1 MHLDFLFY
9 LLFPKYNFL
18 IASPA
23 DIGPIAILANQDF
36 GDQPPPFLV
45 LAIVSVTFDILSDS
59 INIWLKIF
67 LPLCRSQISFFFFL
81 KILFIF
87 RERERQRERKG
98 EKHQCVVASLTP
110 PTGDLACNPGKCP
123 DWEWNRRP
131 LCFVGQCPIQ

>member
-9 LLFPKYNFL
+9 LLFLKYNFL

-67 LPLCRSQISFFFFL
+67 LPLCRSQISFFFFFF

-87 RERERQRERKG
+87 RAGKGGREKERE
-98 EKHQCVVASLTP
+98 TP
-110 PTGDLACNPGKCP
+110 
-123 DWEWNRRP
+123 
-131 LCFVGQCPIQ
+131 V